1 MIERFSR
8 NPLPHVRAS
17 IRHLFRTAVA
27 GTWLLSACEV
37 LEADISDRRVR
48 IVGPAECAEVR
59 AGAVAFRWEALPGAS
74 GYTLTVASP
83 AFDDGHLVADTT
95 LRADTLGSR
104 RYGCSLRLEAGS
116 YEWSVA
122 AFNSGYETC
131 AEVRRLTVLPDRE
144 MSDGEPE
151 AAQTVRP

>member
-17 IRHLFRTAVA
+17 IRHLFRAAVA
-27 GTWLLSACEV
+27 GAWLLSACEV

-59 AGAVAFRWEALPGAS
+59 TGTVAFRWEA
-74 GYTLTVASP
+74 LTVASP